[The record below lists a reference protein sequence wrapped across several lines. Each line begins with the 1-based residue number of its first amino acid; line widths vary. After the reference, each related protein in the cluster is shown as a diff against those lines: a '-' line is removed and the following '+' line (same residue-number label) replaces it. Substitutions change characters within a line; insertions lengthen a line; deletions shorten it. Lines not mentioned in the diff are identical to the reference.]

1 MTIFSTNT
9 ASFGQV
15 NVTTAITAS
24 DALITGIATVR
35 ELKTLFVTSSVI
47 YESGSTKFG
56 DDSTD
61 THQFTGSIQLQGT
74 FYQNGV
80 QVTLTSQDYGLIT
93 GVVDNFADYGSI
105 V

>member
-1 MTIFSTNT
+1 MTLFSTTT
-9 ASFGQV
+9 ASFERV
-15 NVTTAITAS
+15 NIGTAITAS
-24 DALITGIATVR
+24 EALITGTATVR

-56 DDSTD
+56 DDLND
-61 THQFTGSIQLQGT
+61 THEITGSLQLQGT